1 MCAKRISSNEA
12 ATRLNC
18 PQRTVQ
24 GWAKAGRIP
33 GAVQLPG
40 GQWRIPAAWV
50 KETSMVS
57 SEQLVPLLDAKD
69 VAENLDITMT
79 THVAN
84 HSARLYL

>member
-50 KETSMVS
+50 ED
-57 SEQLVPLLDAKD
+57 LVKKLNEVDGD
-69 VAENLDITMT
+69 VE
-79 THVAN
+79 
-84 HSARLYL
+84 